1 MVHIDAEGMF
11 STIMYIVFG
20 IQFIISGYLF
30 LRNRKRLK
38 SMHLYKEIYSRISPM
53 WLLPPLAICSLACV
67 LFALYTR
74 YVYSPIVLS
83 LILLPLLNIHIA
95 CEPSILRQVVK
106 VDDMRDSTF
115 RSMIAYG
122 VRSRVLILAT
132 VSNLILTFY
141 AFMQD
146 SL

>member
-1 MVHIDAEGMF
+1 
-11 STIMYIVFG
+11 
-20 IQFIISGYLF
+20 
-30 LRNRKRLK
+30 
-38 SMHLYKEIYSRISPM
+38 M
-53 WLLPPLAICSLACV
+53 WLLLPLAICSLACV